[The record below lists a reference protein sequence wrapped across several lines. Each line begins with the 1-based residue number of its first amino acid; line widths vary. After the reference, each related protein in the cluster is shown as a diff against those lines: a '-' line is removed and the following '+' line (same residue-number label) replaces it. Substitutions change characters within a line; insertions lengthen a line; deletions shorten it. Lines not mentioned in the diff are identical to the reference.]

1 VTSVH
6 PMRAEPPPHPLFCDP
21 GLISHFVFI
30 LYSWKGFRALH
41 LFMSSDT
48 VQGLLSNVTMVS
60 HEFSNFLLKLAS
72 PRSFFLCHCHLSI
85 EQ

>member
-1 VTSVH
+1 MSI
-6 PMRAEPPPHPLFCDP
+6 PCALNLPPTPFFATPVSY
-21 GLISHFVFI
+21 LIFVFI